1 MEPASRSDNF
11 SKGENT
17 MRLTAQTPFRL
28 LALVFFSLIV
38 LVLVGCGEGSKSPAF
53 VDPDPEPVAS
63 LRTGVPDLATPVG
76 IDALASTAIAIQL
89 DRAPPKAVT
98 VGLSALDFD
107 DAFEV
112 PAAVTVGANQAIA
125 IFEVKAK
132 AGAAPGEQA
141 ELRIIPGERYQ
152 VGTSDP
158 VTLIISSIASES
170 ITLVGVNQTID
181 SGSSAMYSLQRSD
194 TSNEVTLELEL
205 TGDVDAF
212 EVTPTEVTFPEGF
225 ADASFTVLATGSTG
239 QMTVSFLPPEGYVL
253 GDIPSVTITITGP

>member
-1 MEPASRSDNF
+1 MEPASRSDKF

-28 LALVFFSLIV
+28 LALVFFALIA

-53 VDPDPEPVAS
+53 VDPDPEPVAN
-63 LRTGVPDLATPVG
+63 LRTGVPDRDPVE
-76 IDALASTAIAIQL
+76 IDAGASTAIAIQL

-141 ELRIIPGERYQ
+141 EFQIIPGERYQ
-152 VGTSDP
+152 VGMSDP
-158 VTLIISSIASES
+158 VRLIIASIASES